1 MHGFFHLR
9 PTLFDARRLNMNKT
23 KIYNLSRAACWAH
36 VYLQAPV
43 LLRRVFVP
51 TGPIC
56 AQRRLVAVLLA
67 PVIPSAIRV
76 QSFRRFGQTG
86 KPTRHLPPDLRVL
99 ARGLRL
105 DLPAHE
111 ANETA
116 NVLVVVAV
124 LRELPQ
130 HLSVLRQS
138 DRGDLIPLD
147 GRDCAEIHVEPNR
160 VVIAARPP
168 ERRSVVADH
177 MSFER
182 SVCFSVPKTTLE
194 RARHVWQG
202 NAGLEI
208 LPRSAGVLGMSGQSR
223 PAAQGPSQ
231 LLTHRSLA
239 VLLGRKSF
247 VLQRLH
253 VEKAGVHVLI

>member
-1 MHGFFHLR
+1 MS
-9 PTLFDARRLNMNKT
+9 K
-23 KIYNLSRAACWAH
+23 AACWAH

-51 TGPIC
+51 TRPILV
-56 AQRRLVAVLLA
+56 QRRPVAVLFA

-86 KPTRHLPPDLRVL
+86 KPTIPLPFDVRVL

-105 DLPAHE
+105 DLPAND

-130 HLSVLRQS
+130 HLPVLRQS

-147 GRDCAEIHVEPNR
+147 GRDCAEIHVEPDR
-160 VVIAARPP
+160 VVVAARLR
-168 ERRSVVADH
+168 ERRSVVAH
-177 MSFER
+177 HVRFKCCVR
-182 SVCFSVPKTTLE
+182 FSVPETTLE
-194 RARHVWQG
+194 RA
-202 NAGLEI
+202 
-208 LPRSAGVLGMSGQSR
+208 
-223 PAAQGPSQ
+223 
-231 LLTHRSLA
+231 
-239 VLLGRKSF
+239 
-247 VLQRLH
+247 
-253 VEKAGVHVLI
+253 

>member
-1 MHGFFHLR
+1 M
-9 PTLFDARRLNMNKT
+9 P
-23 KIYNLSRAACWAH
+23 
-36 VYLQAPV
+36 
-43 LLRRVFVP
+43 
-51 TGPIC
+51 
-56 AQRRLVAVLLA
+56 
-67 PVIPSAIRV
+67 
-76 QSFRRFGQTG
+76 
-86 KPTRHLPPDLRVL
+86 LPLDVRVL

-138 DRGDLIPLD
+138 DRGNLIPLD
-147 GRDCAEIHVEPNR
+147 GRDCAEIHVEPDR

-208 LPRSAGVLGMSGQSR
+208 LPRSAGVLGISRQSR
-223 PAAQGPSQ
+223 PATQGLSQ
-231 LLTHRSLA
+231 LLAHQSLA
-239 VLLGRKSF
+239 VLLAREGF
-247 VLQRLH
+247 VLQWLH
-253 VEKAGVHVLI
+253 VEEASVHVLI